1 MEYIQNFVPIGG
13 NLGISVVV
21 ALIPIIIFLLAIA
34 RKMAAWKASLLTL
47 IVTIVI
53 AIIAYKMPVMLP
65 IMSATQGAVF
75 GLIPIC
81 WIILCSVFLYNLT
94 VKTGKFD
101 QIRDSI
107 VSITDDRRLQV
118 LLIAFSF
125 SAFLEG
131 AAGFGAPVAISAAIL
146 VGLGFN
152 PLMSA
157 GICLVANMSAVAFGA
172 VGSPIIAI
180 SGPTGIPAGDISAV
194 VGRILPLI
202 SLFIPFYIIVVM
214 SGFKKALEIIPAILV
229 SGVSFALTQSL
240 VANFIGPELTD
251 ILAAVVSLAALV
263 LFLRVWKPKQI
274 YHFPQD
280 AVAAAA
286 EAPLLKKEDKKNSAG
301 EIVSEWSPFITL
313 MALVVIWAIPAVK
326 AALTGSYAGNNGI
339 LQAINVVGGFF
350 SIAPEVPFLHNNIL
364 NGEGAP
370 IAATYS
376 ITFLATPGTAIL
388 FAAIISKFLLGISWK
403 DWLATFLETLNNLKF
418 SLLTIAFVVAFAYVM
433 NSSGMITTIA
443 LLLAQTGALFPFFAP
458 ILGYLGGFVTGSCTS
473 ANVLFG
479 SLQQQTALS
488 IGMNPVLSVGAN
500 ALGADIGKVLS
511 PQSLAVATGA
521 TGQVG
526 QESSVMRYVFKH
538 SVIVLLFACI
548 IVFLA
553 SNVLSFLVP

>member
-1 MEYIQNFVPIGG
+1 MEYVQNFIPIGD

-21 ALIPIIIFLLAIA
+21 ALIPIIVFLLAIA
-34 RKMAAWKASLLTL
+34 KKMAAWLASLITL

-53 AIIAYKMPVMLP
+53 AIVAYQMPVMLP
-65 IMSATQGAVF
+65 IMSATQGALF

-81 WIILCSVFLYNLT
+81 WIILTSVFLYNLT

-101 QIRDSI
+101 RIRDSI
-107 VSITDDRRLQV
+107 VSITDDRRLQI

-152 PLMSA
+152 PLMAA
-157 GICLVANMSAVAFGA
+157 GICLIGNMSAVAFGA

-180 SGPTGIPAGDISAV
+180 SGPTGIPATDISAMA
-194 VGRILPLI
+194 GRLLPLI
-202 SLFIPFYIIVVM
+202 SVIIPFYLVVVM
-214 SGFKKALEIIPAILV
+214 SSFKKALEILPAIII

-240 VANFIGPELTD
+240 VSNFIGPELTD
-251 ILAAVVSLAALV
+251 ILAAVVSLVALV
-263 LFLRVWKPKQI
+263 LFLRVWKPKKP
-274 YHFPQD
+274 YYFAQD
-280 AVAAAA
+280 QAAATS
-286 EAPLLKKEDKKNSAG
+286 ESSSLKKKEKKHSKG
-301 EIVSEWSPFITL
+301 EIVAAWSPFITL
-313 MALVVIWAIPAVK
+313 MAMVILWAIPAVK
-326 AALTGSYAGNNGI
+326 AALKGIYTGENVI
-339 LQAINVVGGFF
+339 LKGLN
-350 SIAPEVPFLHNNIL
+350 SIGEFLSISPEVPFLHNNIL

-370 IAATYS
+370 IAATYA
-376 ITFLATPGTAIL
+376 IDFLATPGTAIL

-403 DWLATFLETLNNLKF
+403 GWFATLFETLKNLKF
-418 SLLTIAFVVAFAYVM
+418 SLITIAFVVAFAYVM

-458 ILGYLGGFVTGSCTS
+458 MLGYLGGFVTGSCTS

-500 ALGADIGKVLS
+500 AIGANIGKILS
-511 PQSLAVATGA
+511 PQSLAVAAGA
-521 TGQVG
+521 TGLVG
-526 QESSVMRYVFKH
+526 QESNVMKYVFKH
-538 SVIVLLFACI
+538 SLIVLL
-548 IVFLA
+548 LA
-553 SNVLSFLVP
+553 SVLVYLMSTVLSFMVP